1 MHRILTKITTKT
13 LVAAASSLA
22 MVGTAG
28 AALGTSFSVLSPTDT
43 TAVETTLVDT
53 TAVDTTSPETTIVD
67 TTSPETT
74 VLDTIVDTTL
84 PDGADGLCEAWE
96 KAGEHGDDKDVELES
111 FGRVADAAAGEGVS
125 VDAYCDGVL
134 ETKHADDDD
143 DEAEDEAV
151 EDEQETEDHSGS
163 SSESSESSDSHDG
176 GGESGGSEGGS
187 DD

>member
-1 MHRILTKITTKT
+1 MHHILAKLTKKT

-28 AALGTSFSVLSPTDT
+28 AALGTSFSALEPTDT
-43 TAVETTLVDT
+43 VVETTLVDT
-53 TAVDTTSPETTIVD
+53 TAPDTTVVDTTLVD

-96 KAGEHGDDKDVELES
+96 KGSEHGHEKNVDLQS
-111 FGRVADAAAGEGVS
+111 FGRVAEAADAAGVS
-125 VDAYCDGVL
+125 IDEYCSDTLEAKDAAKAESAD
-134 ETKHADDDD
+134 EDDADDDA
-143 DEAEDEAV
+143 AES
-151 EDEQETEDHSGS
+151 EDRSGS
-163 SSESSESSDSHDG
+163 SDDAADTADDHGGDSGH
-176 GGESGGSEGGS
+176 GS